1 MIDDE
6 NKSVIDNE
14 PEEDIVVELPDEE
27 TTEAQGIE
35 TVENTEEP
43 SDTEV
48 SEEEA
53 VEEDTEEDEEETE
66 SESVEDE
73 TEEPKDKKVV
83 GKRAEKRIKRL
94 VAQKKELEEKLKGYE
109 DEKETWLTERD
120 QLKTRQADSELD
132 AINQYMERLESQEKQ
147 ALSVLKTAKEAS
159 DVDAEIKATDVLA
172 SVKAERLVAKQY
184 RARAEKGLESKSKS
198 SEVKET
204 EKKPDTKLEQPLP
217 DRKALAWQKRNSWF
231 GGNKTADR
239 IKTQAALVI
248 HKELIDE
255 GIAPQDGS
263 EEYYS
268 ELDAR
273 LTAEFPE
280 MRKRTARKIPTVVGG
295 TRSTTGKRKVR
306 LSKSEIEM
314 ADRLNVSYDEYARQK
329 LRQNEA
335 GS

>member
-1 MIDDE
+1 MIDE
-6 NKSVIDNE
+6 IKK
-14 PEEDIVVELPDEE
+14 EEGKEDDDIIVELPEDLDE
-27 TTEAQGIE
+27 TENAKE
-35 TVENTEEP
+35 
-43 SDTEV
+43 
-48 SEEEA
+48 SEES
-53 VEEDTEEDEEETE
+53 TEEDAEVIEEE
-66 SESVEDE
+66 SETEDE
-73 TEEPKDKKVV
+73 AEPEVEETSEEAEAEVKEDTKDNKVF

-109 DEKETWLTERD
+109 DEKETWLNERD
-120 QLKTRQADSELD
+120 QLKTKQADSELD

-184 RARAEKGLESKSKS
+184 KARAEKDLGSKSKS

-204 EKKPDTKLEQPLP
+204 EKKPETKLEQPLP

-273 LTAEFPE
+273 LMAEFPE

-329 LRQNEA
+329 LRQTEA

>member
-14 PEEDIVVELPDEE
+14 PEEDIIVELPDEE
-27 TTEAQGIE
+27 TTETQGIE

-109 DEKETWLTERD
+109 SEKNEWLNEKSELRS
-120 QLKTRQADSELD
+120 KQADSELD
-132 AINQYMERLESQEKQ
+132 AINQYMERLDSQESQ
-147 ALSVLKTAKEAS
+147 ALSVLKSAKEAS

-172 SVKAERLVAKQY
+172 SVKAEKLVAKQY
-184 RARAEKGLESKSKS
+184 KARAEKGLGTNKPDSTAK
-198 SEVKET
+198 KET
-204 EKKPDTKLEQPLP
+204 KAKPTAQLP
-217 DRKALAWQKRNSWF
+217 DRKALAWQKRNKWF
-231 GGNKTADR
+231 GGNETGDR

-248 HKELIDE
+248 HRELLEE
-255 GIAPQDGS
+255 GINPQEVAD
-263 EEYYS
+263 EYYS

-273 LTAEFPE
+273 LTSEFPTL
-280 MRKRTARKIPTVVGG
+280 RKQAVRKVPTVVGG
-295 TRSTTGKRKVR
+295 TRSATGKRKVT
-306 LSKSEIEM
+306 LTGPEVEM
-314 ADRLNVSYDEYARQK
+314 ANRLGVSYQDYAREK
-329 LRQNEA
+329 MRQNKA

>member
-6 NKSVIDNE
+6 NKNVIDNE
-14 PEEDIVVELPDEE
+14 PEEDIIVELPDEE
-27 TTEAQGIE
+27 TTETQGIE

-66 SESVEDE
+66 SESVEDD

-109 DEKETWLTERD
+109 SEKNEWLNEKSELRS
-120 QLKTRQADSELD
+120 KQADSELD
-132 AINQYMERLESQEKQ
+132 AINQYMERLDSQESQ
-147 ALSVLKTAKEAS
+147 ALSVLKSAKEAS

-172 SVKAERLVAKQY
+172 SVKAEKLVAKQY
-184 RARAEKGLESKSKS
+184 KARAEKGLGTNKPDSTAK
-198 SEVKET
+198 KET
-204 EKKPDTKLEQPLP
+204 KAKPTAQLP
-217 DRKALAWQKRNSWF
+217 DRKALAWQKRNKWF
-231 GGNKTADR
+231 GGNDTGDR

-248 HKELIDE
+248 HRELLEE
-255 GIAPQDGS
+255 GINPQEVA

-273 LTAEFPE
+273 LTSEFPTL
-280 MRKRTARKIPTVVGG
+280 RKQAVRKVPTVVGG
-295 TRSTTGKRKVR
+295 TRSATGKRKVT
-306 LSKSEIEM
+306 LTGPEVEM
-314 ADRLNVSYDEYARQK
+314 ANRLGVSYQDYAREK
-329 LRQNEA
+329 MRQNKA

>member
-94 VAQKKELEEKLKGYE
+94 VAQKKELEEKLKSYE
-109 DEKETWLTERD
+109 SEKNEWLNEKSELRS
-120 QLKTRQADSELD
+120 KQADSELD
-132 AINQYMERLESQEKQ
+132 AINQYMERLDSQESQ
-147 ALSVLKTAKEAS
+147 ALSVLKSAKEAS

-172 SVKAERLVAKQY
+172 SVKAEKLVAKQY
-184 RARAEKGLESKSKS
+184 KARAEKGLGTNKPDSTAK
-198 SEVKET
+198 KET
-204 EKKPDTKLEQPLP
+204 KAKPTAQLP
-217 DRKALAWQKRNSWF
+217 DRKALAWQKRNKWF
-231 GGNKTADR
+231 GGNETGDR

-248 HKELIDE
+248 HRELLEE
-255 GIAPQDGS
+255 GINPQEVA

-273 LTAEFPE
+273 LTSEFPTL
-280 MRKRTARKIPTVVGG
+280 RKQAVRKVPTVVGG
-295 TRSTTGKRKVR
+295 TRSATGKRKVT
-306 LSKSEIEM
+306 LTGPEVEM
-314 ADRLNVSYDEYARQK
+314 ANRLGVSYQDYAREK
-329 LRQNEA
+329 MRQNKA

>member
-1 MIDDE
+1 MIDEEKKEGNTED
-6 NKSVIDNE
+6 
-14 PEEDIVVELPDEE
+14 EDIIVELPEELDETETEKESEESTEENTEVTEEESETEEDSEPEVEE
-27 TTEAQGIE
+27 TTEA
-35 TVENTEEP
+35 
-43 SDTEV
+43 
-48 SEEEA
+48 
-53 VEEDTEEDEEETE
+53 EETE
-66 SESVEDE
+66 VKED
-73 TEEPKDKKVV
+73 TKDNKVF

-120 QLKTRQADSELD
+120 QLKTKQADSELD
-132 AINQYMERLESQEKQ
+132 AINQYMDRLEAQEKQ

-184 RARAEKGLESKSKS
+184 KARAERDLGSKSKS

-273 LTAEFPE
+273 LMAEFPD
-280 MRKRTARKIPTVVGG
+280 MRKRTARKVPTVVGG
-295 TRSTTGKRKVR
+295 TRTTTGKTKVR
-306 LSKSEIEM
+306 LTKSEIEM
-314 ADRLNVSYDEYARQK
+314 ADRLNVSYNEYARQK

>member
-1 MIDDE
+1 MIDE
-6 NKSVIDNE
+6 EKKEGNTE
-14 PEEDIVVELPDEE
+14 EEDIIVELPEELDETETEKESEESTEENTEVTEEESETEEDSEPEVEE
-27 TTEAQGIE
+27 TTEA
-35 TVENTEEP
+35 
-43 SDTEV
+43 
-48 SEEEA
+48 
-53 VEEDTEEDEEETE
+53 EETE
-66 SESVEDE
+66 VKED
-73 TEEPKDKKVV
+73 TKDNKVF

-120 QLKTRQADSELD
+120 QLKTKQADSELD
-132 AINQYMERLESQEKQ
+132 AINQYMDRLEAQEKQ

-184 RARAEKGLESKSKS
+184 KARAEKGLESKSKS

-273 LTAEFPE
+273 LMAEFPE

-329 LRQNEA
+329 LRQTEA

>member
-1 MIDDE
+1 MIDEEKKEGNTED
-6 NKSVIDNE
+6 
-14 PEEDIVVELPDEE
+14 EDIIVELPEELDETETEKESEESTEENTEVTEEESETEEDSEPEVEE
-27 TTEAQGIE
+27 TTEA
-35 TVENTEEP
+35 
-43 SDTEV
+43 
-48 SEEEA
+48 
-53 VEEDTEEDEEETE
+53 EETE
-66 SESVEDE
+66 VKED
-73 TEEPKDKKVV
+73 TKDNKVF

-120 QLKTRQADSELD
+120 QLKTKQADSELD
-132 AINQYMERLESQEKQ
+132 AINQYMDRLEAQEKQ

-184 RARAEKGLESKSKS
+184 KARAEKGLGSKSKS

-273 LTAEFPE
+273 LMAEFPD
-280 MRKRTARKIPTVVGG
+280 MRKRTARKVPTVVGG
-295 TRSTTGKRKVR
+295 TRTTTGKTKVR
-306 LSKSEIEM
+306 LTKSEIEM
-314 ADRLNVSYDEYARQK
+314 ADRLNVSYNEYARQK

>member
-6 NKSVIDNE
+6 NKNVIDNE
-14 PEEDIVVELPDEE
+14 PEEDIIVELPDEE
-27 TTEAQGIE
+27 TAETQGIE

-66 SESVEDE
+66 SESVEDG

-94 VAQKKELEEKLKGYE
+94 VAQKKELEEKLKSYE
-109 DEKETWLTERD
+109 SEKNEWLNEKSELRS
-120 QLKTRQADSELD
+120 KQADSELD
-132 AINQYMERLESQEKQ
+132 AINQYMERLDSQESQ
-147 ALSVLKTAKEAS
+147 ALSVLKSAKEAS

-172 SVKAERLVAKQY
+172 SVKAEKLVAKQY
-184 RARAEKGLESKSKS
+184 KARAEKGLGTNKPDSTAK
-198 SEVKET
+198 KET
-204 EKKPDTKLEQPLP
+204 KAKPTAQLP
-217 DRKALAWQKRNSWF
+217 DRKALAWQKRNKWF
-231 GGNKTADR
+231 GGNETGDR

-248 HKELIDE
+248 HRELLEE
-255 GIAPQDGS
+255 GINPQEVA

-273 LTAEFPE
+273 LTSEFPTL
-280 MRKRTARKIPTVVGG
+280 RKQAVRKVPTVVGG
-295 TRSTTGKRKVR
+295 TRSATGKRKVT
-306 LSKSEIEM
+306 LTGPEVEM
-314 ADRLNVSYDEYARQK
+314 ANRLGVSYQDYAREK
-329 LRQNEA
+329 MRQNKA

>member
-1 MIDDE
+1 MMDDE
-6 NKSVIDNE
+6 NKNVIDNE
-14 PEEDIVVELPDEE
+14 PEEDIIVELPDEE
-27 TTEAQGIE
+27 TAETQGIE

-43 SDTEV
+43 SGTEV

-109 DEKETWLTERD
+109 SEKNEWLNEKSELRS
-120 QLKTRQADSELD
+120 KQADSELD
-132 AINQYMERLESQEKQ
+132 AINQYMERLDSQESQ
-147 ALSVLKTAKEAS
+147 ALSVLKSAKEAS

-172 SVKAERLVAKQY
+172 SVKAEKLVAKQY
-184 RARAEKGLESKSKS
+184 KARAEKGLGTNKPDSTAK
-198 SEVKET
+198 KET
-204 EKKPDTKLEQPLP
+204 KAKPTAQLP
-217 DRKALAWQKRNSWF
+217 DRKALAWQKRNKWF
-231 GGNKTADR
+231 GGNETGDR

-248 HKELIDE
+248 HRELLEE
-255 GIAPQDGS
+255 GINPQEVA

-273 LTAEFPE
+273 LTSEFPTL
-280 MRKRTARKIPTVVGG
+280 RKQAVRKVPTVVGG
-295 TRSTTGKRKVR
+295 TRSATGKRKVT
-306 LSKSEIEM
+306 LTGPEVEM
-314 ADRLNVSYDEYARQK
+314 ANRLGVSYQDYAREK
-329 LRQNEA
+329 MRQNKA

>member
-6 NKSVIDNE
+6 NKNVIDNE
-14 PEEDIVVELPDEE
+14 PEEDIIVELPDEE
-27 TTEAQGIE
+27 TAETQGIE

-109 DEKETWLTERD
+109 SEKNEWLNEKSELRS
-120 QLKTRQADSELD
+120 KQADSELD
-132 AINQYMERLESQEKQ
+132 AINQYMERLDSQESQ
-147 ALSVLKTAKEAS
+147 ALSVLKSAKEAS

-172 SVKAERLVAKQY
+172 SVKAEKLVAKQY
-184 RARAEKGLESKSKS
+184 KARAEKGLGTNKPDSTAK
-198 SEVKET
+198 KET
-204 EKKPDTKLEQPLP
+204 KAKPTAQLP
-217 DRKALAWQKRNSWF
+217 DRKALAWQKRNKWF
-231 GGNKTADR
+231 GGNETGDR

-248 HKELIDE
+248 HRELLEE
-255 GIAPQDGS
+255 GINPQEVA

-273 LTAEFPE
+273 LTSEFPTL
-280 MRKRTARKIPTVVGG
+280 RKQAVRKVPTVVGG
-295 TRSTTGKRKVR
+295 TRSATGKRKVT
-306 LSKSEIEM
+306 LTGPEVEM
-314 ADRLNVSYDEYARQK
+314 ANRLGVSYQDYAREK
-329 LRQNEA
+329 MRQNKA

>member
-1 MIDDE
+1 MIDEEKKEGNTED
-6 NKSVIDNE
+6 
-14 PEEDIVVELPDEE
+14 EDIIVELPEELDETETEKESEESTEENTEVTEEESETEEDSEPEVEE
-27 TTEAQGIE
+27 TTEA
-35 TVENTEEP
+35 
-43 SDTEV
+43 
-48 SEEEA
+48 
-53 VEEDTEEDEEETE
+53 EETE
-66 SESVEDE
+66 VKED
-73 TEEPKDKKVV
+73 TKDNKVF

-120 QLKTRQADSELD
+120 QLKTKQADSELD
-132 AINQYMERLESQEKQ
+132 AITQYMDRLEAQEKQ

-184 RARAEKGLESKSKS
+184 KARAERDLGSKSKS

-273 LTAEFPE
+273 LMAEFPD
-280 MRKRTARKIPTVVGG
+280 MRKRTARKVPTVVGG
-295 TRSTTGKRKVR
+295 TRTTTGKTKVR
-306 LSKSEIEM
+306 LTKSEIEM
-314 ADRLNVSYDEYARQK
+314 ADRLNVSYNEYARQK

>member
-1 MIDDE
+1 M
-6 NKSVIDNE
+6 
-14 PEEDIVVELPDEE
+14 
-27 TTEAQGIE
+27 G
-35 TVENTEEP
+35 
-43 SDTEV
+43 
-48 SEEEA
+48 
-53 VEEDTEEDEEETE
+53 
-66 SESVEDE
+66 
-73 TEEPKDKKVV
+73 
-83 GKRAEKRIKRL
+83 
-94 VAQKKELEEKLKGYE
+94 
-109 DEKETWLTERD
+109 
-120 QLKTRQADSELD
+120 
-132 AINQYMERLESQEKQ
+132 
-147 ALSVLKTAKEAS
+147 
-159 DVDAEIKATDVLA
+159 
-172 SVKAERLVAKQY
+172 
-184 RARAEKGLESKSKS
+184 SKSKS

-273 LTAEFPE
+273 LMAEFPD
-280 MRKRTARKIPTVVGG
+280 MRKRTARKVPTVVGG
-295 TRSTTGKRKVR
+295 TRTTTGKTKVR
-306 LSKSEIEM
+306 LTKSEIEM
-314 ADRLNVSYDEYARQK
+314 ADRLNVSYNEYARQK

>member
-1 MIDDE
+1 MIDE
-6 NKSVIDNE
+6 IKK
-14 PEEDIVVELPDEE
+14 EEGKEDDDIIVELPEDLDE
-27 TTEAQGIE
+27 TENAKE
-35 TVENTEEP
+35 
-43 SDTEV
+43 
-48 SEEEA
+48 SEES
-53 VEEDTEEDEEETE
+53 TEEDAEVIEEE
-66 SESVEDE
+66 SETEDE
-73 TEEPKDKKVV
+73 AEPEVEETSEEAEAEVKEDTKDNKVF

-94 VAQKKELEEKLKGYE
+94 VAQKKELEEKLKGYQ

-159 DVDAEIKATDVLA
+159 DGDAEIKATDVLA

-184 RARAEKGLESKSKS
+184 KARAEKGLESKSKS

-273 LTAEFPE
+273 LMAEFPE

-329 LRQNEA
+329 LRQTEA

>member
-14 PEEDIVVELPDEE
+14 PEEDIIVELPDEE

-94 VAQKKELEEKLKGYE
+94 VAQKKELEEKLKSYE
-109 DEKETWLTERD
+109 SEKNEWLNEKSELRS
-120 QLKTRQADSELD
+120 KQADSELD
-132 AINQYMERLESQEKQ
+132 AINQYMERLDSQESQ
-147 ALSVLKTAKEAS
+147 ALSVLKSAKEAS

-172 SVKAERLVAKQY
+172 SVKAEKLVAKQY
-184 RARAEKGLESKSKS
+184 KARAEKGLGTNKPDSTAK
-198 SEVKET
+198 KET
-204 EKKPDTKLEQPLP
+204 KAKPTAQLP
-217 DRKALAWQKRNSWF
+217 DRKALAWQKRNKWF
-231 GGNKTADR
+231 GGNETGDR

-248 HKELIDE
+248 HRELLEE
-255 GIAPQDGS
+255 GINPQEVAD
-263 EEYYS
+263 EYYS

-273 LTAEFPE
+273 LTSEFPTL
-280 MRKRTARKIPTVVGG
+280 RKQAVRKVPTVVGG
-295 TRSTTGKRKVR
+295 TRSATGKRKVT
-306 LSKSEIEM
+306 LTGPEVEM
-314 ADRLNVSYDEYARQK
+314 ANRLGVSYQDYAREK
-329 LRQNEA
+329 MRQNKA

>member
-1 MIDDE
+1 MIDE
-6 NKSVIDNE
+6 IKK
-14 PEEDIVVELPDEE
+14 EEGKEDDDIIVELPEDLDETE
-27 TTEAQGIE
+27 TKKE
-35 TVENTEEP
+35 
-43 SDTEV
+43 
-48 SEEEA
+48 SEES
-53 VEEDTEEDEEETE
+53 TEEDAEVIEEE
-66 SESVEDE
+66 SETEDE
-73 TEEPKDKKVV
+73 AEPEGEETSEEAEAEVKEDTKDNKVF

-120 QLKTRQADSELD
+120 QLKTKQADSELD

-184 RARAEKGLESKSKS
+184 KARAEKGLESKSKS

-273 LTAEFPE
+273 LMAEFPE

-329 LRQNEA
+329 LRQTEA

>member
-14 PEEDIVVELPDEE
+14 PEEDIIVELPDEE
-27 TTEAQGIE
+27 TTETQGIE

-94 VAQKKELEEKLKGYE
+94 VAQKKELEEKLKSYE
-109 DEKETWLTERD
+109 SEKNEWLNEKSELRS
-120 QLKTRQADSELD
+120 KQADSELD
-132 AINQYMERLESQEKQ
+132 AINQYMERLDSQESQ
-147 ALSVLKTAKEAS
+147 ALSVLKSAKEAS

-172 SVKAERLVAKQY
+172 SVKAEKLVAKQY
-184 RARAEKGLESKSKS
+184 KARAEKGLGTNKPDSTAK
-198 SEVKET
+198 KET
-204 EKKPDTKLEQPLP
+204 KAKPTAQLP
-217 DRKALAWQKRNSWF
+217 DRKALAWQKRNKWF
-231 GGNKTADR
+231 GGNETGDR

-248 HKELIDE
+248 HRELLEE
-255 GIAPQDGS
+255 GINPQEVA

-273 LTAEFPE
+273 LTSEFPTL
-280 MRKRTARKIPTVVGG
+280 RKQAVRKVPTVVGG
-295 TRSTTGKRKVR
+295 TRSATGKRKVT
-306 LSKSEIEM
+306 LTGPEVEM
-314 ADRLNVSYDEYARQK
+314 ANRLGVSYQDYAREK
-329 LRQNEA
+329 MRQNKA

>member
-6 NKSVIDNE
+6 NKNVIDNE
-14 PEEDIVVELPDEE
+14 PEEDIIVELPDEE
-27 TTEAQGIE
+27 TTETQGIE

-109 DEKETWLTERD
+109 SEKNEWLNEKSELRS
-120 QLKTRQADSELD
+120 KQADSELD
-132 AINQYMERLESQEKQ
+132 AINQYMERLDSQESQ
-147 ALSVLKTAKEAS
+147 ALSVLKSAKEAS

-172 SVKAERLVAKQY
+172 SVKAEKLVAKQY
-184 RARAEKGLESKSKS
+184 KARAEKGLGTNKPDSTAK
-198 SEVKET
+198 KET
-204 EKKPDTKLEQPLP
+204 KAKPTAQLP
-217 DRKALAWQKRNSWF
+217 DRKALAWQKRNKWF
-231 GGNKTADR
+231 GGNETGDR

-248 HKELIDE
+248 HRELLEE
-255 GIAPQDGS
+255 GINPQEVA

-273 LTAEFPE
+273 LTSEFPTL
-280 MRKRTARKIPTVVGG
+280 RKQAVRKVPTVVGG
-295 TRSTTGKRKVR
+295 TRSATGKRKVT
-306 LSKSEIEM
+306 LTGPEVEM
-314 ADRLNVSYDEYARQK
+314 ANRLGVSYQDYAREK
-329 LRQNEA
+329 MRQNKA

>member
-1 MIDDE
+1 MD
-6 NKSVIDNE
+6 
-14 PEEDIVVELPDEE
+14 
-27 TTEAQGIE
+27 
-35 TVENTEEP
+35 
-43 SDTEV
+43 
-48 SEEEA
+48 
-53 VEEDTEEDEEETE
+53 
-66 SESVEDE
+66 
-73 TEEPKDKKVV
+73 
-83 GKRAEKRIKRL
+83 
-94 VAQKKELEEKLKGYE
+94 
-109 DEKETWLTERD
+109 
-120 QLKTRQADSELD
+120 
-132 AINQYMERLESQEKQ
+132 RLEAQEKQ

-184 RARAEKGLESKSKS
+184 KARAEKGLESKSKS

-273 LTAEFPE
+273 LMAEFPE

-329 LRQNEA
+329 LRQTEA

>member
-1 MIDDE
+1 MIDE
-6 NKSVIDNE
+6 IKK
-14 PEEDIVVELPDEE
+14 EEGKEDDDIIVELPEDLDE
-27 TTEAQGIE
+27 TENAKE
-35 TVENTEEP
+35 
-43 SDTEV
+43 
-48 SEEEA
+48 SEES
-53 VEEDTEEDEEETE
+53 TEEDAEVIEEE
-66 SESVEDE
+66 SETEDE
-73 TEEPKDKKVV
+73 AEPEVEETSEEAEAEVKEDTKDNKVF

-94 VAQKKELEEKLKGYE
+94 VAQKKELEEKLKGYQ

-184 RARAEKGLESKSKS
+184 KARAEKGLESKSKS

-255 GIAPQDGS
+255 GVAPQDGS

-273 LTAEFPE
+273 LMAEFPE

-329 LRQNEA
+329 LRQTEA

>member
-6 NKSVIDNE
+6 NKNVIDNE
-14 PEEDIVVELPDEE
+14 PEEDIIVELPDEE
-27 TTEAQGIE
+27 TAETQGIE

-43 SDTEV
+43 SGTEV

-66 SESVEDE
+66 SESVEDDA
-73 TEEPKDKKVV
+73 EEPKDKKVV

-109 DEKETWLTERD
+109 SEKNEWLNEKSELRS
-120 QLKTRQADSELD
+120 KQADSELD
-132 AINQYMERLESQEKQ
+132 AINQYMERLDSQESQ
-147 ALSVLKTAKEAS
+147 ALSVLKSAKEAS

-172 SVKAERLVAKQY
+172 SVKAEKLVAKQY
-184 RARAEKGLESKSKS
+184 KARAEKGLGTNKPDSTAK
-198 SEVKET
+198 KET
-204 EKKPDTKLEQPLP
+204 KAKPTAQLP
-217 DRKALAWQKRNSWF
+217 DRKALAWQKRNKWF
-231 GGNKTADR
+231 GGNDTGDR

-248 HKELIDE
+248 HRELLEE
-255 GIAPQDGS
+255 GINPQEVA

-273 LTAEFPE
+273 LTSEFPTL
-280 MRKRTARKIPTVVGG
+280 RKQAVRKVPTVVGG
-295 TRSTTGKRKVR
+295 TRSATGKRKVT
-306 LSKSEIEM
+306 LTGPEVEM
-314 ADRLNVSYDEYARQK
+314 ANRLGVSYQDYAREK
-329 LRQNEA
+329 MRQNKA

>member
-27 TTEAQGIE
+27 TTETQGIE
-35 TVENTEEP
+35 TVEKTEEP

-48 SEEEA
+48 SEEEV
-53 VEEDTEEDEEETE
+53 VEEDTEEQEETE

-94 VAQKKELEEKLKGYE
+94 VAQKKELEEKLKSYE
-109 DEKETWLTERD
+109 SEKNEWLNEKSELRS
-120 QLKTRQADSELD
+120 KQADSELD
-132 AINQYMERLESQEKQ
+132 AINQYMERLDSQESQ
-147 ALSVLKTAKEAS
+147 ALSVLKSAKEAS

-172 SVKAERLVAKQY
+172 SVKAEKLVAKQY
-184 RARAEKGLESKSKS
+184 KARAEKGLGTNKPDSTAK
-198 SEVKET
+198 KET
-204 EKKPDTKLEQPLP
+204 KAKPTAQLP
-217 DRKALAWQKRNSWF
+217 DRKALAWQKRNKWF
-231 GGNKTADR
+231 GGNETGDR

-248 HKELIDE
+248 HRELLEE
-255 GIAPQDGS
+255 GINPQEVA

-273 LTAEFPE
+273 LTSEFPTL
-280 MRKRTARKIPTVVGG
+280 RKQAVRKVPTVVGG
-295 TRSTTGKRKVR
+295 TRSATGKRKVT
-306 LSKSEIEM
+306 LTGPEVEM
-314 ADRLNVSYDEYARQK
+314 ANRLGVSYQDYAREK
-329 LRQNEA
+329 MRQNKA

>member
-6 NKSVIDNE
+6 NKSIIDNE

-66 SESVEDE
+66 SESVEDD

-94 VAQKKELEEKLKGYE
+94 VAQKKELEEKLKSYE
-109 DEKETWLTERD
+109 SEKNEWLNEKSELRS
-120 QLKTRQADSELD
+120 KQADSELD
-132 AINQYMERLESQEKQ
+132 AINQYMERLDSQEAQ

-172 SVKAERLVAKQY
+172 SVKAEKLVAKQY
-184 RARAEKGLESKSKS
+184 KARAEKGLGTNKPDSTAK
-198 SEVKET
+198 KET
-204 EKKPDTKLEQPLP
+204 KAKPTAQLP
-217 DRKALAWQKRNSWF
+217 DRKALAWQKRNKWF
-231 GGNKTADR
+231 GGNETGDR

-248 HKELIDE
+248 HRELLEE
-255 GIAPQDGS
+255 GINPQEVAD
-263 EEYYS
+263 EYYS

-273 LTAEFPE
+273 LTSEFPTL
-280 MRKRTARKIPTVVGG
+280 RKQTVRKVPTVVGG
-295 TRSTTGKRKVR
+295 TRSATGKRKVT
-306 LSKSEIEM
+306 LTGPEVEM
-314 ADRLNVSYDEYARQK
+314 ANRLGVSYQDYAREK
-329 LRQNEA
+329 MRQNKA

>member
-1 MIDDE
+1 MIDEE
-6 NKSVIDNE
+6 NKAVIDNE

-48 SEEEA
+48 PEEEV
-53 VEEDTEEDEEETE
+53 VEEDTEEEEEETE
-66 SESVEDE
+66 SEAVEDE

-94 VAQKKELEEKLKGYE
+94 VAQKKELEEKLKSYE
-109 DEKETWLTERD
+109 SEKNEWLNEKSELRS
-120 QLKTRQADSELD
+120 KQADSELD
-132 AINQYMERLESQEKQ
+132 AINQYMERLDSQEAQ

-172 SVKAERLVAKQY
+172 SVKAEKLVAKQY
-184 RARAEKGLESKSKS
+184 KARAEKGLGTNKPDSTAK
-198 SEVKET
+198 KET
-204 EKKPDTKLEQPLP
+204 KAKPTAQLP
-217 DRKALAWQKRNSWF
+217 DRKALAWQKRNKWF
-231 GGNKTADR
+231 GGNETGDR

-248 HKELIDE
+248 HRELLEE
-255 GIAPQDGS
+255 GINPQEVAD
-263 EEYYS
+263 EYYS

-273 LTAEFPE
+273 LTSEFPTL
-280 MRKRTARKIPTVVGG
+280 RKQTVRKVPTVVGG
-295 TRSTTGKRKVR
+295 TRSATGKRKVT
-306 LSKSEIEM
+306 LTGPEVEM
-314 ADRLNVSYDEYARQK
+314 ANRLGVSYQDYAREK
-329 LRQNEA
+329 MRQNKA